1 MAVGKIRVE
10 VKTGFGQIVVEGDSP
25 KEILET
31 MKTMTPEFMSEIGEL
46 TSVKLAP
53 PMKAQL
59 EGLVELTTA
68 GPIIT
73 AREKLTHY
81 EAVGL
86 VLYASD
92 KRSNTA
98 TQISQLLASSGIK
111 CMVPARLNEM
121 TKRGLV
127 FKPDPAKP
135 DWKLTTQG
143 EKWVEEE
150 VLTKLRG
157 ATS

>member
-1 MAVGKIRVE
+1 MGKIRVE
-10 VKTGFGQIVVEGDSP
+10 IKTSFGQIVVEGDSA
-25 KEILET
+25 EELLET
-31 MKTMTPEFMSEIGEL
+31 LKTLTPQFMSEISEL
-46 TSVKLAP
+46 TSLKLAP

-150 VLTKLRG
+150 VLTRLRS
-157 ATS
+157 ATG

>member
-1 MAVGKIRVE
+1 MGKIRVE
-10 VKTGFGQIVVEGDSP
+10 VKTSFGQIVVEGDNAQ
-25 KEILET
+25 EILET
-31 MKTMTPEFMSEIGEL
+31 MKTVTPQFMSEIGEL

-59 EGLVELTTA
+59 EGIVELTTA

-150 VLTKLRG
+150 ILTKLHST
-157 ATS
+157 TS

>member
-1 MAVGKIRVE
+1 MGKIRVE
-10 VKTGFGQIVVEGDSP
+10 IKTSFGQIVVEGDTAE
-25 KEILET
+25 EILKT
-31 MKTMTPEFMSEIGEL
+31 MKTMSPQFISEIGEL
-46 TSVKLAP
+46 TSAKLAP
-53 PMKAQL
+53 PTKAQL
-59 EGLVELTTA
+59 EGIVELTTA

-73 AREKLTHY
+73 AREKFTHY

-98 TQISQLLASSGIK
+98 TQITQLLASSGVK

-121 TKRGLV
+121 AKRGLV

-143 EKWVEEE
+143 EKWIEEE
-150 VLTKLRG
+150 ILAKLK
-157 ATS
+157 AQQAK

>member
-1 MAVGKIRVE
+1 MAMGKIRVE
-10 VKTGFGQIVVEGDSP
+10 IKASFGQIVVEGDSAQ
-25 KEILET
+25 EVLET
-31 MKTMTPEFMSEIGEL
+31 LKTMTPQFMSEISEL

-59 EGLVELTTA
+59 EGIVELTTA

-98 TQISQLLASSGIK
+98 TQIGQLLASSGIK

-150 VLTKLRG
+150 ILTKLRSV
-157 ATS
+157 TS

>member
-1 MAVGKIRVE
+1 MGKIRVE
-10 VKTGFGQIVVEGDSP
+10 IKTSFGQIIVEGDTVQ
-25 KEILET
+25 EILET
-31 MKTMTPEFMSEIGEL
+31 IRNVTPQFVSEIAL
-46 TSVKLAP
+46 VTSVKLAP
-53 PMKAQL
+53 PIKAQL

-86 VLYASD
+86 ILYASEN
-92 KRSNTA
+92 RSNTA

-111 CMVPARLNEM
+111 SMVPARLNEM

-135 DWKLTTQG
+135 DWKLTIQG
-143 EKWVEEE
+143 EKWIEEE
-150 VLTKLRG
+150 ILTKLRS
-157 ATS
+157 ATG

>member
-1 MAVGKIRVE
+1 MGKIKVE
-10 VKTGFGQIVVEGDSP
+10 IKTSFGQIVVEGDSAQ
-25 KEILET
+25 EILET
-31 MKTMTPEFMSEIGEL
+31 MKTMTPQFISEIGEL

-59 EGLVELTTA
+59 EGIVELTTA

-98 TQISQLLASSGIK
+98 TQIGQLLASSGIK

-127 FKPDPAKP
+127 FKPDPAKA

-150 VLTKLRG
+150 ILTRLKG
-157 ATS
+157 TTS

>member
-1 MAVGKIRVE
+1 MGKIRVE
-10 VKTGFGQIVVEGDSP
+10 VKTSFGQIVIEGANAQ
-25 KEILET
+25 EVLET
-31 MKTMTPEFMSEIGEL
+31 MKTMTPQFVSEISEF

-59 EGLVELTTA
+59 EGIVELTTS

-92 KRSNTA
+92 KKSNTA

-150 VLTKLRG
+150 ILTKLKG
-157 ATS
+157 TTS

>member
-1 MAVGKIRVE
+1 MGKIRVE
-10 VKTGFGQIVVEGDSP
+10 VKTSFGQIVVEGDSAQ
-25 KEILET
+25 EILET
-31 MKTMTPEFMSEIGEL
+31 MKTITPQFMTEINEL

-59 EGLVELTTA
+59 EGIVELTTA

-92 KRSNTA
+92 KRGNTA

-150 VLTKLRG
+150 VLSRLRG
-157 ATS
+157 TTS

>member
-1 MAVGKIRVE
+1 MGKIRVE
-10 VKTGFGQIVVEGDSP
+10 IKTSFGQIVVEGDSAQ
-25 KEILET
+25 EVLET
-31 MKTMTPEFMSEIGEL
+31 MKTMTPQFMSEVSEL
-46 TSVKLAP
+46 TSVRLAP
-53 PMKAQL
+53 SIKAQL
-59 EGLVELTTA
+59 EGIVELTTA

-150 VLTKLRG
+150 ILTKLRS
-157 ATS
+157 TLS

>member
-1 MAVGKIRVE
+1 MGKIRVE
-10 VKTGFGQIVVEGDSP
+10 VKTSFGQIVVEGDSVQ
-25 KEILET
+25 EILET
-31 MKTMTPEFMSEIGEL
+31 LKTMTPQFIGEISEL
-46 TSVKLAP
+46 TLVKIAP

-59 EGLVELTTA
+59 EGIVELTTT

-135 DWKLTTQG
+135 DWKLTMQG
-143 EKWVEEE
+143 EKWIEEE
-150 VLTKLRG
+150 ILTELRS
-157 ATS
+157 TQTK

>member
-1 MAVGKIRVE
+1 MGKIRVE
-10 VKTGFGQIVVEGDSP
+10 VKTSFGQIVVEGDSAQ
-25 KEILET
+25 EVLET
-31 MKTMTPEFMSEIGEL
+31 MKTMTPQFMSEISES

-150 VLTKLRG
+150 ILTKLRG
-157 ATS
+157 EIS

>member
-1 MAVGKIRVE
+1 LGKIRVE
-10 VKTGFGQIVVEGDSP
+10 VKTSFGQIVVEGDNP
-25 KEILET
+25 QEILET
-31 MKTMTPEFMSEIGEL
+31 MKTMTPQFMSEISEL
-46 TSVKLAP
+46 TSVKLAT

-59 EGLVELTTA
+59 EGIVELTTT

-73 AREKLTHY
+73 ARVKLTHY

-92 KRSNTA
+92 KRTNTA

-150 VLTKLRG
+150 ILTKLRST
-157 ATS
+157 TS

>member
-1 MAVGKIRVE
+1 LGKIKVE
-10 VKTGFGQIVVEGDSP
+10 IKTSFGQIVVEGDSP
-25 KEILET
+25 QEILET
-31 MKTMTPEFMSEIGEL
+31 MKAMTPQFMSEIGEL
-46 TSVKLAP
+46 TSVKFAP

-59 EGLVELTTA
+59 EGIVELTTA

-92 KRSNTA
+92 KKSNTA

-150 VLTKLRG
+150 ILTKLRG
-157 ATS
+157 TTS

>member
-1 MAVGKIRVE
+1 MRKIRIE
-10 VKTGFGQIVVEGDSP
+10 IKTSFGQIVVEGDSP
-25 KEILET
+25 QEILET
-31 MKTMTPEFMSEIGEL
+31 MKTMTPQFMSKIGEL

-59 EGLVELTTA
+59 EGIVELTTA

-92 KRSNTA
+92 KKSNTA

-143 EKWVEEE
+143 EKWVEEI
-150 VLTKLRG
+150 LTKLRST
-157 ATS
+157 TS

>member
-1 MAVGKIRVE
+1 
-10 VKTGFGQIVVEGDSP
+10 
-25 KEILET
+25 
-31 MKTMTPEFMSEIGEL
+31 
-46 TSVKLAP
+46 
-53 PMKAQL
+53 MKAQL
-59 EGLVELTTA
+59 EGIVELTTT

-73 AREKLTHY
+73 SREKLTHY

-92 KRSNTA
+92 RRSNTA

-150 VLTKLRG
+150 ILTKFPST
-157 ATS
+157 TS

>member
-1 MAVGKIRVE
+1 MGKIRVE
-10 VKTGFGQIVVEGDSP
+10 IKTSFGQIVVEGDNAQ
-25 KEILET
+25 EILET
-31 MKTMTPEFMSEIGEL
+31 MKTVTPQFMNEMGEL
-46 TSVKLAP
+46 TSVKMAP

-59 EGLVELTTA
+59 EGIVELTTA

-98 TQISQLLASSGIK
+98 AQISQLLASSGIK

-150 VLTKLRG
+150 VLTKLRST
-157 ATS
+157 AS

>member
-1 MAVGKIRVE
+1 MGKIRVE
-10 VKTGFGQIVVEGDSP
+10 IKTSFGQIVVEGDSP
-25 KEILET
+25 QEILET
-31 MKTMTPEFMSEIGEL
+31 MKTMTPRFMSEINEL

-59 EGLVELTTA
+59 EGIVELTTA

-73 AREKLTHY
+73 VREKLTHY

-86 VLYASD
+86 VLYGSD

-111 CMVPARLNEM
+111 SMVPARLNEM

-143 EKWVEEE
+143 EKWIEDEI
-150 VLTKLRG
+150 LPKLRG
-157 ATS
+157 TTS

>member
-1 MAVGKIRVE
+1 MGKIRVE
-10 VKTGFGQIVVEGDSP
+10 IKTSFGQIVVEGDSAQ
-25 KEILET
+25 EILET
-31 MKTMTPEFMSEIGEL
+31 MRTMTPQFVNEISEL

-59 EGLVELTTA
+59 EGIVELTTA

-150 VLTKLRG
+150 VLTKLRST
-157 ATS
+157 TS

>member
-1 MAVGKIRVE
+1 MATGKIRVE
-10 VKTGFGQIVVEGDSP
+10 IKTSFGQIVVEGDSAQ
-25 KEILET
+25 EILET
-31 MKTMTPEFMSEIGEL
+31 MRTMTPQFVNEISEL

-59 EGLVELTTA
+59 EGIVELTTA

-150 VLTKLRG
+150 VLTKLRST
-157 ATS
+157 TS

>member
-1 MAVGKIRVE
+1 MAMGKIKVE
-10 VKTGFGQIVVEGDSP
+10 IKTSFGQIVIEGDSTE
-25 KEILET
+25 EILET
-31 MKTMTPEFMSEIGEL
+31 MKTMTPQFISEIGEL
-46 TSVKLAP
+46 TSLKLAP

-59 EGLVELTTA
+59 EGLVELTTT

-150 VLTKLRG
+150 ILTRLRG
-157 ATS
+157 VTS